1 MILKLNVVRLRIKG
15 IQLIGCFML
24 MASLQAVE
32 LIDEILTD
40 SEPDIYDRI
49 ETLTDSL
56 SVWSITNPQIINS
69 LETDKIIL
77 DSTGIAQLFP
87 GSIVKFNDSLNLS
100 EISFPKYLELFSTI
114 LQLESD
120 TNVFKWSVPLII
132 TNSVITLDSIQLE
145 YPATVVWDSML
156 TETVQNR
163 VTFFRTTGLQI
174 SLREQLNLNWS
185 EEFNVTVRGRDIIDI
200 PYRMD
205 EWKIAL
211 SRITA
216 GMQVYAGLL
225 SIAGEADSI
234 IFNYYLLITVPNA
247 RGHHFIEW
255 TERLQKAEASWL
267 TVGIDI
273 ILTPYIRTDNL
284 KNLFGTPD
292 KSNREPFEI
301 RMK

>member
-1 MILKLNVVRLRIKG
+1 
-15 IQLIGCFML
+15 ML

-267 TVGIDI
+267 TVGIDV

>member
-292 KSNREPFEI
+292 KSNR
-301 RMK
+301 

>member
-1 MILKLNVVRLRIKG
+1 
-15 IQLIGCFML
+15 ML

>member
-1 MILKLNVVRLRIKG
+1 
-15 IQLIGCFML
+15 ML

-100 EISFPKYLELFSTI
+100 EISFPKYLDLFSTI

-292 KSNREPFEI
+292 KSNR
-301 RMK
+301 

>member
-1 MILKLNVVRLRIKG
+1 
-15 IQLIGCFML
+15 ML

-100 EISFPKYLELFSTI
+100 EISFPKYLDLFSTI

-211 SRITA
+211 SRLTA

>member
-1 MILKLNVVRLRIKG
+1 
-15 IQLIGCFML
+15 ML

-211 SRITA
+211 SRLTA

>member
-1 MILKLNVVRLRIKG
+1 
-15 IQLIGCFML
+15 ML

-100 EISFPKYLELFSTI
+100 EISFPKYLDLFSTI